1 MAVRRKREKDHAV
14 YFGTFTCYQWI
25 PLLHMTNAY
34 DAVYKWMHIA
44 HGLGYRFFG
53 YAIMP
58 NHFHFVIRVPEG
70 GAVNTVLANGKR
82 FLAYEIIERSKA
94 LGLDDV
100 LLQLQQGVRA
110 SDSARKQ
117 KHRVFATSTDLIEL
131 FDARMIEQKLKYI
144 HANPV
149 SKKWHLV
156 DDAVE
161 YPHSSFAFYADGRN
175 REAPLDAYQEHGYLG
190 GKGAPC

>member
-1 MAVRRKREKDHAV
+1 M
-14 YFGTFTCYQWI
+14 
-25 PLLHMTNAY
+25 
-34 DAVYKWMHIA
+34 
-44 HGLGYRFFG
+44 
-53 YAIMP
+53 
-58 NHFHFVIRVPEG
+58 
-70 GAVNTVLANGKR
+70 NTVLANGKR

-131 FDARMIEQKLKYI
+131 FDARTIEQKLKYI

-161 YPHSSFAFYADGRN
+161 HPHSSFAFTPMAGTVKPAGCLPSAWIPGR
-175 REAPLDAYQEHGYLG
+175 
-190 GKGAPC
+190 KGRPVVKRNTGFVIWRHHE